1 MTASPLARKLRM
13 KPGMRALVIAPPPG
27 YLKSLAPVP
36 EGLTISSKADG
47 IYAFVQ
53 IFATNLAEIGRCLQT
68 LAKHAGPQSL
78 VWIAYPKKTS
88 GVESDIN
95 RDVIREVMGKTGWD
109 TVSIVAIDEVWSALR
124 FRKTSEVGSRRKRS
138 SS

>member
-1 MTASPLARKLRM
+1 MIASPLARKLRM
-13 KPGMRALVIAPPPG
+13 KPGMRALIIAPPPG
-27 YLKSLAPVP
+27 YLKSLAPLP
-36 EGLTISSKADG
+36 EGFIISPKAAG
-47 IYAFVQ
+47 TYAFVQ
-53 IFATNLAEIGRCLQT
+53 IFATNLAEIGRCSQT

-88 GVESDIN
+88 GIESDIS
-95 RDVIREVMGKTGWD
+95 RDIIREAMREAGWD

-124 FRKTSEVGSRRKRS
+124 FRKADEVPSRRKRS